1 MRKVPA
7 TSNRLEAVFN
17 AISVC
22 AGLLLR
28 RLLESGDLGLLSVC
42 LQLSIV
48 ILAATMKTNQ
58 PKAPTAII
66 WSNSLAMHLPQICAY
81 V

>member
-28 RLLESGDLGLLSVC
+28 RLLESGDLGLLSVG
-42 LQLSIV
+42 LSIV